1 MLKPYLFVFGAIVVA
16 GGVQG
21 YLAGSNASIIAA
33 SLIAA
38 CLWIGAFLLKSK
50 PTAGLV
56 LAGIG
61 SLAVAGRFMKVF
73 LSAPDKGA
81 AMWPAG
87 TLSILAIIA
96 IILIVMAFSK
106 RRTTAL

>member
-16 GGVQG
+16 GGGQG
-21 YLAGSNASIIAA
+21 FLCCSNKSIIAA

-38 CLWIGAFLLKSK
+38 CLWIGAFLLKPK

-61 SLAVAGRFMKVF
+61 SLAVAGRFLNVF
-73 LSAPDKGA
+73 IAAPDKGA

-96 IILIVMAFSK
+96 IVLIAMAFSK
-106 RRTTAL
+106 GR